1 MDKNEFTIFKAQEQR
16 KNLNIFY
23 QASIDSVAKLINDAK
38 ENPYLIEKIKNDID
52 KAYES
57 YLQLRILNDMIGDE
71 E

>member
-1 MDKNEFTIFKAQEQR
+1 MNKNEFTIFKAQEQR

-38 ENPYLIEKIKNDID
+38 ENPYLIEKIKYDID